1 MDIVWADEAFQR
13 WCEAADYILRQHGIR
28 AVEKFQKDTEEW
40 EDSLSANPQIGKVE
54 PLLANRDK
62 LYRGV
67 VINKLNKLIYYIE
80 KDTII
85 IADFWDTRREP
96 KTQAGSLKNQRQ
108 FSIRD
113 RFARNFT
120 NRPKSYKYKWFKFR
134 ELFFNKEP
142 LARRSQY
149 SECGESFLMGKPDE
163 WNPADFSEY
172 GTPAIRFPSLP
183 SHGIEKKKIRFISSI
198 GYAELKVRCYRNLWV
213 VYITSDNWVN
223 EILRD
228 FE

>member
-13 WCEAADYILRQHGIR
+13 GCEAADSILRQHGIR

-62 LYRGV
+62 LYRGI

-120 NRPKSYKYKWFKFR
+120 NRPKSYKYK
-134 ELFFNKEP
+134 
-142 LARRSQY
+142 
-149 SECGESFLMGKPDE
+149 
-163 WNPADFSEY
+163 
-172 GTPAIRFPSLP
+172 
-183 SHGIEKKKIRFISSI
+183 
-198 GYAELKVRCYRNLWV
+198 
-213 VYITSDNWVN
+213 
-223 EILRD
+223 
-228 FE
+228 